1 MNRKDAE
8 KIAKIIRDS
17 DVSEQDARGILLQLK
32 AKGIIRADYI
42 IWDSDVRDAARRAV
56 SDADVSD
63 EDIPGMVEMV
73 MEQMSQPDAY
83 IEMYSGSIEDA
94 MRKEAEF
101 LVGWNAE
108 HGHEDGRPGHEK
120 EKTKAEQP
128 SKRTQERRKG
138 IERER

>member
-1 MNRKDAE
+1 MSKEAE
-8 KIAKIIRDS
+8 KIVEMIRNS
-17 DVSEQDARGILLQLK
+17 DITEWDARSIIGALHKEGL
-32 AKGIIRADYI
+32 IRADYI

-63 EDIPGMVEMV
+63 EDIPGMVDTV

-108 HGHEDGRPGHEK
+108 HGHEDGRTGHKK

-138 IERER
+138 AERER

>member
-1 MNRKDAE
+1 MSKEAE
-8 KIAKIIRDS
+8 KIVEIIRNS
-17 DVSEQDARGILLQLK
+17 NISEWDARFIIGALHKEGL
-32 AKGIIRADYI
+32 IRADYI

-63 EDIPGMVEMV
+63 EDIPGMVDTV

-101 LVGWNAE
+101 LVSWNAE

-138 IERER
+138 AERER

>member
-1 MNRKDAE
+1 MSKEAE
-8 KIAKIIRDS
+8 KIVEMIRNS
-17 DVSEQDARGILLQLK
+17 NISEWDARSIIGALHKEGL
-32 AKGIIRADYI
+32 IRADYI

-63 EDIPGMVEMV
+63 EDIPGMAEMV

-101 LVGWNAE
+101 LVSWNAE

-138 IERER
+138 VERER

>member
-73 MEQMSQPDAY
+73 MEQMLSL
-83 IEMYSGSIEDA
+83 IHI
-94 MRKEAEF
+94 
-101 LVGWNAE
+101 
-108 HGHEDGRPGHEK
+108 
-120 EKTKAEQP
+120 
-128 SKRTQERRKG
+128 
-138 IERER
+138 

>member
-1 MNRKDAE
+1 MSKEAE
-8 KIAKIIRDS
+8 KIVETIRNS
-17 DVSEQDARGILLQLK
+17 NISEWDARSIIGALHKEGL
-32 AKGIIRADYI
+32 IRADYI

-108 HGHEDGRPGHEK
+108 HGHEDGRPGHKK

-138 IERER
+138 AERER

>member
-1 MNRKDAE
+1 MSKEAE
-8 KIAKIIRDS
+8 KIVEMIRNSNISEWDARSIIRALHK
-17 DVSEQDARGILLQLK
+17 EGL
-32 AKGIIRADYI
+32 IRADYI

-83 IEMYSGSIEDA
+83 IEMYSGSIEDT

-108 HGHEDGRPGHEK
+108 HGHRDGRPEHEK

-138 IERER
+138 AERER

>member
-1 MNRKDAE
+1 MSKEAE
-8 KIAKIIRDS
+8 KIVEMIRNS
-17 DVSEQDARGILLQLK
+17 NISEWDARSIIGALHKEGL
-32 AKGIIRADYI
+32 IRADYI

-101 LVGWNAE
+101 LVEWNAE
-108 HGHEDGRPGHEK
+108 HGYEDGRPGHEK

-138 IERER
+138 AERER

>member
-1 MNRKDAE
+1 MSKEAE
-8 KIAKIIRDS
+8 KIVEMIRNS
-17 DVSEQDARGILLQLK
+17 NISEWDARSIIGALHKEGL
-32 AKGIIRADYI
+32 IRADYI

-108 HGHEDGRPGHEK
+108 HGHGDGRPGHEK

-128 SKRTQERRKG
+128 SRRTQERRKG
-138 IERER
+138 VERER

>member
-1 MNRKDAE
+1 MSKEAE
-8 KIAKIIRDS
+8 KIVEMIRNS
-17 DVSEQDARGILLQLK
+17 NISEWDARSIIGALHKEGL
-32 AKGIIRADYI
+32 IRADYI

-101 LVGWNAE
+101 LVSWNIE

-128 SKRTQERRKG
+128 SKRTQDRRKDA
-138 IERER
+138 ERER

>member
-1 MNRKDAE
+1 MSKEAE
-8 KIAKIIRDS
+8 KIVEMIRNS
-17 DVSEQDARGILLQLK
+17 NISEWDARS
-32 AKGIIRADYI
+32 IIRALPMEGLIRAYYI

-83 IEMYSGSIEDA
+83 IEMYSGSIEDT

-101 LVGWNAE
+101 LVSWNVE

-120 EKTKAEQP
+120 EKTKAEQS
-128 SKRTQERRKG
+128 SKRTQERRKDA
-138 IERER
+138 ERER